1 MNFTSLDSSPNPESN
16 GFPFFFF
23 FASFF
28 RTGSGPN
35 KFSYWFTDSAGFDAF
50 PAGAGGAPGA
60 AEAVGAGV
68 DGGAGSDDCIIDY
81 SFFSTYFFNF
91 NSSIF

>member
-1 MNFTSLDSSPNPESN
+1 MPIYTHASHNRASSTHTLIHS
-16 GFPFFFF
+16 
-23 FASFF
+23 S
-28 RTGSGPN
+28 THTLIH
-35 KFSYWFTDSAGFDAF
+35 SYTHTLTHSYLFTDSAGFDAF
-50 PAGAGGAPGA
+50 PAGGAPGA

-81 SFFSTYFFNF
+81 SFFSIYFFNF